1 MWIFSSE
8 MSEDFIKRNKLR
20 IGSKILT
27 THRGNGE
34 VINKTNDYITIR
46 YYESNY
52 HFDRKYKII
61 SKVPR
66 IKKIKLTPRK

>member
-8 MSEDFIKRNKLR
+8 MPEDFIKRNRLK

-27 THRGNGE
+27 SNDISAE

-46 YYESNY
+46 IYESNY

-61 SKVPR
+61 NKIPR
-66 IKKIKLTPRK
+66 VKKIKLIPRE